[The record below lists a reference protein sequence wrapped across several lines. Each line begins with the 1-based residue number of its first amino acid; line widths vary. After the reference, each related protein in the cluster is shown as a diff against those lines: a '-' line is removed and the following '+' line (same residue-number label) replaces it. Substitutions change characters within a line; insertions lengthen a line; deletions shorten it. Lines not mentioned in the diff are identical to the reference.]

1 MRVTRDMVHEDL
13 QPYYNRLRGFEA
25 VIKYRWLSKLANGLL
40 KRAVAGKNRDT
51 LNCEQVY
58 IPSSDGRWQIRARVY
73 KPLQQDRPLPLL
85 IYFHGGGYVLGAPE
99 MSADVLERFIN
110 TRPCVVVAPDYR
122 KAYTEP
128 FPAGFNDCYETLL
141 WATNNAEQLGARCDR
156 VMVAGHSAG
165 GGLTAAVTLKAR
177 DSGTVDIAFQM
188 PIYPMIDDQQPTDA
202 SREMQVP
209 VWSSLTNKVG
219 WGAYLAELHKHGAD
233 IPAYA
238 APARNRDYQDFPPTI
253 TFVGTLEPFYWETQ
267 AYVKALGEAGVDVR
281 YQEFDRCFHAFD
293 AIAGGTAIG
302 RQAQAFTYD
311 SFAEFYDRY
320 VDV

>member
-1 MRVTRDMVHEDL
+1 
-13 QPYYNRLRGFEA
+13 
-25 VIKYRWLSKLANGLL
+25 
-40 KRAVAGKNRDT
+40 
-51 LNCEQVY
+51 
-58 IPSSDGRWQIRARVY
+58 
-73 KPLQQDRPLPLL
+73 
-85 IYFHGGGYVLGAPE
+85 

-177 DSGTVDIAFQM
+177 DSGTADIAFQM

-219 WGAYLAELHKHGAD
+219 WGAYL
-233 IPAYA
+233 
-238 APARNRDYQDFPPTI
+238 RNCIDAVLTFPLMQHPPEI
-253 TFVGTLEPFYWETQ
+253 VIIRISRPPLPLGTLEPFD
-267 AYVKALGEAGVDVR
+267 EAKPC
-281 YQEFDRCFHAFD
+281 ES
-293 AIAGGTAIG
+293 AG
-302 RQAQAFTYD
+302 
-311 SFAEFYDRY
+311 
-320 VDV
+320 